1 LNRQLLFV
9 EAASRYNDMIAS
21 RSTVLRGIVVDVVV
35 VDAPVKLDA
44 AAEAV
49 LPLPILMEIEDGTPA
64 AAVNVICTM

>member
-1 LNRQLLFV
+1 
-9 EAASRYNDMIAS
+9 MIAS